1 MFGTWHRCRYMRA
14 SCRQASIGSQGMSDA
29 SITLSSEAFGI
40 ASLNMFE
47 VVWVSAS
54 KGGKKAW

>member
-1 MFGTWHRCRYMRA
+1 MKILMVVAVWLCVFMLG
-14 SCRQASIGSQGMSDA
+14 
-29 SITLSSEAFGI
+29 LE
-40 ASLNMFE
+40 MFE